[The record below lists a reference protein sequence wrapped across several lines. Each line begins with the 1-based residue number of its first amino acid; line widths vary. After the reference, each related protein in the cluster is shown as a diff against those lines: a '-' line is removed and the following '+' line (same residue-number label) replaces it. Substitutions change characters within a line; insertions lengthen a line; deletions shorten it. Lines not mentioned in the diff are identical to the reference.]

1 MLFTPRNISHGW
13 KKVKSFAGQAWS
25 VSGRALHTAD
35 RYFDI
40 AARLANSLE
49 DVAPTGA
56 TREVKRA
63 LDSYGQARSRIQDVR
78 DKTEGAYARVKGNVP
93 ELF

>member
-13 KKVKSFAGQAWS
+13 KKVRSFAGQAWS

-40 AARLANSLE
+40 AARLANSLD
-49 DVAPTGA
+49 DVAPTA
-56 TREVKRA
+56 TRGVKRA

-78 DKTEGAYARVKGNVP
+78 DKTEGAYNGVRGNVP

>member
-40 AARLANSLE
+40 AARLASSLE
-49 DVAPTGA
+49 DVAPTSASRG
-56 TREVKRA
+56 VKRA

-78 DKTEGAYARVKGNVP
+78 DKTEGAYNRVRGNVP

>member
-1 MLFTPRNISHGW
+1 MGGTKIKH
-13 KKVKSFAGQAWS
+13 VVGQAWS

-49 DVAPTGA
+49 DVAPTSANRG
-56 TREVKRA
+56 VNRA
-63 LDSYGQARSRIQDVR
+63 LDTYGQARSRIQDVR
-78 DKTEGAYARVKGNVP
+78 DKTEGTYSRVKGNVP

>member
-13 KKVKSFAGQAWS
+13 KRVKHIAGQAWS

-49 DVAPTGA
+49 DVAPTSA
-56 TREVKRA
+56 TRGVKRA

-78 DKTEGAYARVKGNVP
+78 DKTEGTENRVKGNVP

>member
-1 MLFTPRNISHGW
+1 MGG
-13 KKVKSFAGQAWS
+13 KVKHVVGQAWS

-49 DVAPTGA
+49 DVAPTQASWGG
-56 TREVKRA
+56 VKRA
-63 LDSYGQARSRIQDVR
+63 LDTYGQARSRIQDVR
-78 DKTEGAYARVKGNVP
+78 DKTEGTYSRVKGNVP